1 MEEQHLDTNQK
12 ETALDVEMETIEPK
26 EERSAS
32 KRLGSLL
39 HKRMYKN
46 QERKEA
52 IAEARTFEEQEKKEQ
67 KKEQKKKKKRVPK
80 QRRAGDVS
88 SKVGD
93 TMRKGMGKIVG
104 FDLRTSPGLGSALG
118 KIF

>member
-1 MEEQHLDTNQK
+1 
-12 ETALDVEMETIEPK
+12 METIEPK

-46 QERKEA
+46 AERKEA
-52 IAEARTFEEQEKKEQ
+52 IAEARTFERV
-67 KKEQKKKKKRVPK
+67 EQKKKKKKKKKKNVPK